1 MDNILGASNSAGN
14 SAGTDAGAGAK
25 KKRGRIPGE
34 WKDGKK
40 KSEADLSDYE
50 KARAATI
57 VSNAEILSDLDITPL
72 PRPPRGGGGPGSARG
87 GASAGKRKQR
97 ASNSYSLGEKVLAPF
112 QKGSLY
118 KAQIFGCLPGGMYVI
133 AWEDGDDRDQI
144 KHESELQPDLEDAVD
159 VDD

>member
-1 MDNILGASNSAGN
+1 MDNLLGASASAGGFGGGGPKLK
-14 SAGTDAGAGAK
+14 GTPGR
-25 KKRGRIPGE
+25 KRGE
-34 WKDGKK
+34 WQDGKK
-40 KSEADLSDYE
+40 KSEADRSDYE
-50 KARAATI
+50 KNRDARKLE
-57 VSNAEILSDLDITPL
+57 NAKILSDLDITT
-72 PRPPRGGGGPGSARG
+72 PPKADGSRGGKRG
-87 GASAGKRKQR
+87 GKRKQR

-159 VDD
+159 VE